1 MAKTK
6 VVFYSAP
13 WCSGCTRMKP
23 KFFETCRELGVTFE
37 VVDVEEPEGVARSI
51 KYGIRN
57 VPTLVFMRGGKEV
70 GRAKGNEAYK
80 AIEKY
85 V

>member
-23 KFFETCRELGVTFE
+23 KFYDTCRELGVAFE
-37 VVDVEEPEGVARSI
+37 IVDVEDETGVARSI

-57 VPTLVFMRGGKEV
+57 VPTLVFMRGGKEI
-70 GRAKGNEAYK
+70 GRAKGNESYK
-80 AIEKY
+80 AIAKY

>member
-13 WCSGCTRMKP
+13 WCNGCSRMKP
-23 KFFETCRELGVTFE
+23 KFYDICKELGVSFE
-37 VVDVEEPEGVARSI
+37 IVDVEDPDGVARSI
-51 KYGIRN
+51 KYGVRN
-57 VPTLVFMRGGKEV
+57 VPTLVFMKGGKEI
-70 GRAKGNEAYK
+70 GRAKGNESYM
-80 AIEKY
+80 AIKKY

>member
-6 VVFYSAP
+6 VVFYAAP

-23 KFFETCRELGVTFE
+23 KFYETCRELGVPFE

-51 KYGIRN
+51 KHSVRN
-57 VPTLVFMRGGKEV
+57 VPTLVFMRGGREL
-70 GRAKGNEAYK
+70 GRAKGNESYK
-80 AIEKY
+80 AIAKY

>member
-23 KFFETCRELGVTFE
+23 KFYDACREYGMAFE
-37 VVDVEEPEGVARSI
+37 IVDVEEEDGVARSI
-51 KYGIRN
+51 KHVVRN
-57 VPTLVFMRGGKEV
+57 VPTLVFMRGGKEI
-70 GRAKGNEAYK
+70 GRAKGNESYK
-80 AIEKY
+80 AIAKY

>member
-13 WCSGCTRMKP
+13 WCNGCTKMKP
-23 KFFETCRELGVTFE
+23 KFYDTCREYGIAFE
-37 VVDVEEPEGVARSI
+37 VVDVEEPDGVARSI
-51 KYGIRN
+51 KHNVRN
-57 VPTLVFMRGGKEV
+57 VPTLVFMRGGKEI
-70 GRAKGNEAYK
+70 GRAKGNESYK
-80 AIEKY
+80 AISKY